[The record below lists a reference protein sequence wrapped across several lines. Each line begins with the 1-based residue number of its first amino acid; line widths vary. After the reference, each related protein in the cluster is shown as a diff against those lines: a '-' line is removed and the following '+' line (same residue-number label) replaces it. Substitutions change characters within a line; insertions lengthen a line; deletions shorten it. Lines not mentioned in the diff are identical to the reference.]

1 MNSFTHGSR
10 TRAADAAPGRI
21 SLRAEDGDISSWV
34 GPLDAAARAARE
46 NGVSKRVHGLVA
58 SQKNARPMR
67 WSTTEQRDMMV
78 LLELDPAVLSYETA
92 PEMVRFAIDG
102 RSREHVP
109 AFRAATRR
117 GPVMLD
123 TFPARGGSDERRQ
136 RLVAALTEI
145 YGARGVPYRAC
156 DAGQIRLEPRFGNAR
171 WIRSRSWHRPTEE
184 EIFLVTGALTADDH
198 RTIAALQADLPR
210 VADVGAVVG
219 AMAVARQLTLDL
231 SAAKPTDMVVSMDP
245 RGARR

>member
-1 MNSFTHGSR
+1 MNSFIHGSR

-21 SLRAEDGDISSWV
+21 SLRADDGDMSSWV
-34 GPLDAAARAARE
+34 GPLDTAARAARE
-46 NGVSKRVHGLVA
+46 NGVSRRVHGLVA
-58 SQKNARPMR
+58 SRKNACPMR

-92 PEMVRFAIDG
+92 PEMVRFTVGG

-123 TFPARGGSDERRQ
+123 TFPARGRSDERRLL
-136 RLVAALTEI
+136 LVAALTEI
-145 YGARGVPYRAC
+145 YAARGVPYRAC
-156 DAGQIRLEPRFGNAR
+156 DGGQIRLEPRFGNAR
-171 WIRSRSWHRPTEE
+171 WIRSRSWHRPTQA
-184 EIFLVTGALTADDH
+184 EIFLVTGALTAEDH
-198 RTIAALQADLPR
+198 RTIASLQSELPR

-219 AMAVARQLTLDL
+219 AMAVAGQLVLDL
-231 SAAKPTDMVVSMDP
+231 SAAKPADIVVSMDP